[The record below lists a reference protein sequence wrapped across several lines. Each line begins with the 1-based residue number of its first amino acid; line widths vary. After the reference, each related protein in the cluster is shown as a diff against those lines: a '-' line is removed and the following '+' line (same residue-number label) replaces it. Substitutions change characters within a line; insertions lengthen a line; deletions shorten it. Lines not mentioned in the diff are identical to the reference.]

1 MYNLFATKKN
11 KVHELILVI
20 ETVIQIGINLINVD
34 IKKICF
40 RKRKLFKNEKGK
52 FTKRSRRFP
61 DRRKGE

>member
-1 MYNLFATKKN
+1 MYNLFAIKKN

-40 RKRKLFKNEKGK
+40 QFII
-52 FTKRSRRFP
+52 S
-61 DRRKGE
+61 